1 MTSNIILQYR
11 IAIVISRFN
20 KEISDNLLQ
29 GALDEYNQI
38 CKDSCSNI
46 DIFDVPGAFEI
57 PGTIMK
63 ILKNNKKYHAIIALG
78 NVIKGETAH
87 FEYISSSVT
96 NSISKISVNSD
107 IPILYGILT
116 AYNYEQ
122 ALKRSNVKQL
132 NKGGEVMNAAIKTI
146 ETYNKIL

>member
-1 MTSNIILQYR
+1 MNSYK
-11 IAIVISRFN
+11 IAIVISQFN
-20 KEISDNLLQ
+20 KEISDNLLE
-29 GALDEYNQI
+29 GALNEYSQRF
-38 CKDSCSNI
+38 KDSQSNI

-87 FEYISSSVT
+87 FEYISYSVT

>member
-1 MTSNIILQYR
+1 MSSYK
-11 IAIVISRFN
+11 IAIVVSQFN
-20 KEISDNLLQ
+20 KEISDNLLE
-29 GALDEYNQI
+29 GALDEYNQTFE
-38 CKDSCSNI
+38 DSRSNI

-96 NSISKISVNSD
+96 HSISKIQ
-107 IPILYGILT
+107 ILLRTMVLQHFARVFCATWSLAKPAAVTVLIY
-116 AYNYEQ
+116 Q
-122 ALKRSNVKQL
+122 VLK
-132 NKGGEVMNAAIKTI
+132 
-146 ETYNKIL
+146 

>member
-1 MTSNIILQYR
+1 MNEYSQ
-11 IAIVISRFN
+11 RF
-20 KEISDNLLQ
+20 
-29 GALDEYNQI
+29 
-38 CKDSCSNI
+38 KDSQSNI

-78 NVIKGETAH
+78 KVIKGETAH
-87 FEYISSSVT
+87 FEYISASVT

-146 ETYNKIL
+146 ETYNRIL

>member
-1 MTSNIILQYR
+1 MSSYK
-11 IAIVISRFN
+11 IAIVISQFN
-20 KEISDNLLQ
+20 KEISDNLLE
-29 GALDEYNQI
+29 GALDEYSQ
-38 CKDSCSNI
+38 KFEDSRSNI
-46 DIFDVPGAFEI
+46 EIFDVPGAFEI

-122 ALKRSNVKQL
+122 ALKRSDVKQL

-146 ETYNKIL
+146 ETYKKIL

>member
-1 MTSNIILQYR
+1 MNSYK
-11 IAIVISRFN
+11 IAIVISQFN
-20 KEISDNLLQ
+20 KEISNNLLE
-29 GALDEYNQI
+29 GALDEYSQTFE
-38 CKDSCSNI
+38 DSRNNI

-57 PGTIMK
+57 PGAIMK